1 MISSTSLIRHAQQKE
16 AIDVPRVYIMP
27 VCHSARSMVRNE
39 KLPLALLA
47 IVAAALIVSAIAPTD
62 RLTWWL
68 EALPVLIALP
78 LLTLTARRFPLTHLL
93 YVLIACHALV
103 LLLGAHYTYAKVP
116 LGDWARDTF
125 GLMRNPYDRLGHL
138 VQGFVPAIIAREIL
152 LRKTVLQPG
161 GWLFFIVS
169 SICLAFSACFELFEW
184 LVAVIGGGSADQYLA
199 TQGDIWDTQWDM
211 LCALIG
217 SVIAQLTLG
226 RLHDREL
233 ARLGR

>member
-1 MISSTSLIRHAQQKE
+1 
-16 AIDVPRVYIMP
+16 
-27 VCHSARSMVRNE
+27 MVRNQT
-39 KLPLALLA
+39 LPLVLLA
-47 IVAAALIVSAIAPTD
+47 LVAAALVVSAIAPTD

-78 LLTLTARRFPLTHLL
+78 LLTLTERRFPLTNLL

-116 LGDWARDTF
+116 LGDWVRDAF
-125 GLMRNPYDRLGHL
+125 GLMRNDYDRLGHF

-152 LRKTVLQPG
+152 LRKSPLQRG

-169 SICLAFSACFELFEW
+169 SVCLAFSACFELFEW
-184 LVAVIGGGSADQYLA
+184 LIAVIGGGSADAYLA
-199 TQGDIWDTQWDM
+199 TQGDVWDTQWDM
-211 LCALIG
+211 FLALCG
-217 SVIAQLTLG
+217 SVIAQLTLAAS
-226 RLHDREL
+226 HDRAL